1 MFEGARDRYTEMV
14 QQGYDAA
21 AIRDAPDVE
30 PGGADASVAEVKNFL
45 KHYGYFDFSE
55 AAALE
60 VTPEPER
67 LDGATVRALT
77 EFQRRYNVGT
87 PGTLDTSTRDFMAA
101 PRCAVPDLVGGP
113 SPFFSTRCAWSRRS
127 LTYAF
132 GNLSDDVRK
141 NVARN
146 AVRRAFKTWARAGV
160 GLSFRQVEVDNDDDN
175 GNDDG
180 KAKPDIF
187 VEWRQSADPDLSM
200 VGGTL
205 AHADFPPGCSIIVS
219 GTPLPFHYDDE
230 EHTWVDGALGG
241 FDIETVALHEIGHL
255 LGLMH
260 TDVSGSVM
268 FPTVSANSTLRSL
281 QSDDL
286 AGIRALYPP
295 FP

>member
-1 MFEGARDRYTEMV
+1 MFENARDRYTEMV
-14 QQGYDAA
+14 QQGYDAD
-21 AIRDAPDVE
+21 AIREAPDVE
-30 PGGADASVAEVKNFL
+30 PGGADPSVVEVQNFL
-45 KHYGYFDFSE
+45 KHYGYLDFSE

-60 VTPEPER
+60 VTPER
-67 LDGATVRALT
+67 LDDATVRALT
-77 EFQRRYNVGT
+77 EFQLRYNVGT

-101 PRCAVPDLVGGP
+101 PRCAMPDLVGGP
-113 SPFFSTRCAWSRRS
+113 SPFFSTRCAWNRRS

-132 GNLSDDVRK
+132 GNITNDVRK

-146 AVRRAFKTWARAGV
+146 AVRRAFKTWAKAGV
-160 GLSFRQVEVDNDDDN
+160 GLSFRQVEVDDDDNNDDDRN
-175 GNDDG
+175 V
-180 KAKPDIF
+180 KPDIF
-187 VEWRQSADPDLSM
+187 VEWRQAADPDLSM

-205 AHADFPPGCSIIVS
+205 AHSDFPPGCSIIVS
-219 GTPLPFHYDDE
+219 STPLPFHYDDE
-230 EHTWVDGALGG
+230 EHNWVDGALGG